1 MQKIAMI
8 HPNLFERGGAER
20 KLILM
25 SKYLIDKGYK
35 VDLIVKTY
43 NKETTFKEFIDR
55 RLNIIEINTSKLK
68 WFKKVFK
75 KLKQNRYDIIV
86 AHNYPANIPIGLY
99 KMFHKTKSVWVC
111 NEVATL
117 LYRRDSFSWQIY
129 YKIEQY
135 ISSFFDIIIANSNFT
150 AKSIKDYYKKE
161 PKVIHSGVE
170 IKEDID
176 LSKVDNKIKELT
188 KEPYIFSLSRI
199 EKHKN
204 IALLEKL
211 SNLNIN
217 ILVAGKGSEIEYL
230 QELEKKCKNIIYVGA
245 VNEDEKF
252 FLYKNAK
259 VFIFLPL
266 AEPLGVTVMEAL
278 SQNTPV
284 VAFNN
289 GGPKETVLDK
299 KNGFLSNSD
308 EEYISYIKW
317 ILDNDFSID
326 DKVGKEYIFEKFSNE
341 RMVRDFL
348 KVFIGENDV

>member
-25 SKYLIDKGYK
+25 SKYLIDKGHT
-35 VDLIVKTY
+35 VDIIVRKY
-43 NKETTFKEFIDR
+43 NKETTFKELIDEK
-55 RLNIIEINTSKLK
+55 LDIIEININKLK
-68 WFKKVFK
+68 WFSEAFK
-75 KLKQNRYDIIV
+75 ILKQNNYDVVV
-86 AHNYPANIPIGLY
+86 AHNYPANIPVGLY
-99 KMFHKTKSVWVC
+99 KMFYKTKSIWVC

-117 LYRRDSFSWQIY
+117 LHRRYSLSWKIY

-135 ISSFFDIIIANSNFT
+135 ISSFFDIIIANSDFT

-170 IKEDID
+170 IKEYLD
-176 LSKVDNKIKELT
+176 LSKVDDKIKELV

-204 IALLEKL
+204 IEFLEKL
-211 SNLNIN
+211 ANLSIN
-217 ILVAGKGSEIEYL
+217 ILVAGRGSETKYL
-230 QELEKKCKNIIYVGA
+230 QELEEKRKNIIYVGT

-289 GGPKETVLDK
+289 GGPTETVLDK
-299 KNGFLSNSD
+299 QNGFLANNS
-308 EEYISYIKW
+308 EEYLKNVKW
-317 ILDNDFSID
+317 ILDNNFQID
-326 DKVGKEYIFEKFSNE
+326 DELGKNYILDKFSNE
-341 RMVRDFL
+341 RMIKDFYMII
-348 KVFIGENDV
+348 KEGNNV